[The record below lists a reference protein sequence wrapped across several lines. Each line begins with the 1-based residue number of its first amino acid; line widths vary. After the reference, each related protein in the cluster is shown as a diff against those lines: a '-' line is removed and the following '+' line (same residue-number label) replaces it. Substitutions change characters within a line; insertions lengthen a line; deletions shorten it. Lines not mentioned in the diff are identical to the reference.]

1 MTNRTPAAIVLFVL
15 VNGLVGCSASLSAPT
30 ATAQPHDTPYAT
42 DFANVTLSVVVYEM
56 TSTGRVPL
64 SGMHVYASEWA
75 SGATDANGL
84 FTTTPVWVCPC
95 SFAPQVAAGIT
106 QISVEAK
113 DPFQD
118 LEVRE
123 LPPSVFYTGHNP
135 APAGLDWAVRD
146 VAINGDTRIEVRLDR
161 RR

>member
-1 MTNRTPAAIVLFVL
+1 MTNRTPAAIVLLVL
-15 VNGLVGCSASLSAPT
+15 VNGLAGCSASVSTPT
-30 ATAQPHDTPYAT
+30 ATARPQETPYAT
-42 DFANVTLSVVVYEM
+42 DIANVTLSVVVYEM
-56 TSTGRVPL
+56 TPTGRVPL
-64 SGMHVYASEWA
+64 SGVRASEWA

-95 SFAPQVAAGIT
+95 SFAPQVAAAIT
-106 QISVEAK
+106 QISVESK

-118 LEVRE
+118 LEARE
-123 LPPSVFYTGHNP
+123 LPPSVFYTGPNP
-135 APAGLDWAVRD
+135 ARAGLDWAVRD